1 LLYIRTPNGKITW
14 KNNLV
19 SNSKAVFTNQSKTPV
34 PTYENNAYYNCT
46 NANIFD
52 DTNDAEA
59 KLFWKGDK
67 NGQKVDDPKYADPA
81 NGDFTIG
88 NESVKNLK
96 VGAAKWYK

>member
-1 LLYIRTPNGKITW
+1 MTPMMLK
-14 KNNLV
+14 V
-19 SNSKAVFTNQSKTPV
+19 
-34 PTYENNAYYNCT
+34 
-46 NANIFD
+46 
-52 DTNDAEA
+52 